1 LDLPEGLVFT
11 INQIMTTELRTLPE
25 TASLEDAIR
34 LMAEAHIRHI
44 PIVNTKGKLV
54 GLVTHRDVLA
64 TTDSTLR
71 DPDERQSPASVP
83 LSKIMTRDVVTVD
96 EHANLRSAALLIERH
111 KYGCIPVVTKGNL
124 KGIITDSDF
133 VAVAINLIEQ
143 LEQTELDE
151 PDVGEAEL
159 DQPDD
164 EY

>member
-1 LDLPEGLVFT
+1 MFT

-64 TTDSTLR
+64 ATDSKLR
-71 DPDERQSPASVP
+71 APDERQSPASIP
-83 LSKIMTRDVVTVD
+83 LSKIMTRNVATVD
-96 EHANLRSAALLIERH
+96 EHASLRSAALHIEKH
-111 KYGCIPVVTKGNL
+111 KYGCIPVVTDGNL

-133 VAVAINLIEQ
+133 LAVAINLIEQ
-143 LEQTELDE
+143 LEEDELDGPDVEEPELDE
-151 PDVGEAEL
+151 PDV
-159 DQPDD
+159 

>member
-1 LDLPEGLVFT
+1 MLT

-64 TTDSTLR
+64 ATDSSLR
-71 DPDERQSPASVP
+71 APNERQSPASIPV
-83 LSKIMTRDVVTVD
+83 SKIMTRDVATVD
-96 EHANLRSAALLIERH
+96 EHSSLRSAALHIERH
-111 KYGCIPVVTKGNL
+111 KYGCIPVVTKGKL

-133 VAVAINLIEQ
+133 LAVAINLMEQ
-143 LEQTELDE
+143 LEEDELDGPDVEEPEVDE
-151 PDVGEAEL
+151 PDV
-159 DQPDD
+159 